1 VSAYSGTTLIIYPI
15 INISGTFSGNTIVY
29 NINLNPVDGG
39 AIGTGPTGAV
49 GRDGVLFSSRTIT
62 QWNSNPVNV
71 NGTETLVIG
80 TKLSYIPGNTIVV
93 VSQTDYTHYFQGI
106 VQSYSET
113 TGSITINPVLFISGS
128 NNFPYEYYNVNIN
141 PTLWINATGPTGNTG
156 AAGRTGPTG
165 PTGPRGIEGSATNT
179 GATGIIGPTGPY
191 TKTSILIGAGA
202 PDENIS
208 LTGDIFINNPNG
220 VLYNKSVYTWSALSS
235 SGQRKWVSISN
246 STDGLTFAAVTETEI
261 YISTDRGT
269 TWSLRA
275 FPAAATGSRLFRAI
289 SISSTA
295 QYMYACATNLIPD
308 PTYGADGFLTGD
320 YIWISHNYGSTWNPI
335 SVKRR
340 IQPVPTRT
348 EMGEWTSISTSS
360 DGSIV
365 IASMYNGF
373 LGIPTPFEGGNIY
386 VSTDYGLTF
395 DFVFRSVGTGSRW
408 QKVAISA
415 NGLVMAAAEWDD
427 VAATTSGSIIT
438 SVNGGRSW
446 VNAYPEAGSIALSS
460 DGTKFVSASLMGTTA
475 YASGNIITATY
486 GSGTWTATARTAA
499 GQRKWADI
507 VLSAD
512 GTKIYADASG
522 ADIWYSPDFGSTWAA
537 VNAGVKAWS
546 SITQAGNSAVFA
558 TVTSDYIYMNSSW
571 VREMSIL
578 GPTGSLGN
586 TGKDGS
592 QIYYQAGLPPA
603 NTGTYNDTF
612 INTLVG
618 DIYSFRA
625 QWALSRQADVTR
637 SLAASSDCSIIY
649 AANELAEYYTG
660 YSTFYYKSVDYGVSW
675 VPSFRTQKRPQV
687 NAVVRCSSDGNTV
700 YALDL
705 SGTISSGIYY
715 WLYKNGSRIRN
726 TNINEAVSS
735 IGMACSAD
743 GIYITIW
750 SGTTI
755 RVSTSGGAFFGT
767 GGTLPANVNATYN
780 PICISNN
787 GGVQYGILQNNK
799 IYFTDNVWT
808 SRSEI
813 TPSTGVTG
821 TFSNIAC
828 NTDGTRL
835 IVSENPGYIWTS
847 ANGGLNWTQ
856 QTGSGYRKWTNVAS
870 DSTGQYL
877 SAIDTSGGYIWTS
890 VNYGVSWNSW
900 PNTIGSL
907 NSGYSSSWLHLVSS
921 ADGRNL
927 VAADTYRIY
936 TRINPE
942 SLTSNWIYKIN
953 TMLGT
958 TGTTFQRGTGT
969 TSSNPIPTPPSYSTT
984 FSPAFTTTPIVT
996 VTPLYDKGPVFLT
1009 VPYVSPEGFTPS
1021 AFNMIA
1027 SGATPPYGPTGS
1039 LVYSWHAVARP

>member
-1 VSAYSGTTLIIYPI
+1 M
-15 INISGTFSGNTIVY
+15 
-29 NINLNPVDGG
+29 
-39 AIGTGPTGAV
+39 
-49 GRDGVLFSSRTIT
+49 
-62 QWNSNPVNV
+62 
-71 NGTETLVIG
+71 
-80 TKLSYIPGNTIVV
+80 
-93 VSQTDYTHYFQGI
+93 
-106 VQSYSET
+106 
-113 TGSITINPVLFISGS
+113 
-128 NNFPYEYYNVNIN
+128 
-141 PTLWINATGPTGNTG
+141 
-156 AAGRTGPTG
+156 
-165 PTGPRGIEGSATNT
+165 
-179 GATGIIGPTGPY
+179 
-191 TKTSILIGAGA
+191 
-202 PDENIS
+202 
-208 LTGDIFINNPNG
+208 
-220 VLYNKSVYTWSALSS
+220 
-235 SGQRKWVSISN
+235 
-246 STDGLTFAAVTETEI
+246 
-261 YISTDRGT
+261 
-269 TWSLRA
+269 
-275 FPAAATGSRLFRAI
+275 
-289 SISSTA
+289 SSTA

-320 YIWISHNYGSTWNPI
+320 YIWTSHNYGNTWNPI
-335 SVKRR
+335 SVKRQ

-348 EMGEWTSISTSS
+348 EKGEWSSISTSS
-360 DGSIV
+360 DGSKV
-365 IASMYNGF
+365 VASMYNGF
-373 LGIPTPFEGGNIY
+373 NSLPTPVVGGNIY
-386 VSTDYGLTF
+386 VSDDYGLSF
-395 DFVFRSVGTGSRW
+395 DYQVSYPTILRSKYW

-415 NGLVMAAAEWDD
+415 NGLVIAAAEYDNI
-427 VAATTSGSIIT
+427 SGITPGTIIT
-438 SVNGGRSW
+438 SITNGATW
-446 VNAYPEAGSIALSS
+446 VNAYAEAGSIALSS
-460 DGTKFVSASLMGTTA
+460 NGNKLVSASLMGTTA
-475 YASGNIITATY
+475 NGSGNIITATY
-486 GSGTWTATARTAA
+486 GSGTWTATARTAP

-507 VLSAD
+507 ILSAD

-522 ADIWYSPDFGSTWAA
+522 AGIWYSPDFGSTWEI
-537 VNAGVKAWS
+537 VNADDRAWS

-558 TVTSDYIYMNSSW
+558 TATSDYIYMNSSW

-578 GPTGSLGN
+578 GPTGSVGN

-612 INTLVG
+612 INTDVG
-618 DIYSFRA
+618 DIYSFKA
-625 QWALSRQADVTR
+625 QWALSSQASDATL

-649 AANELAEYYTG
+649 AANNFGFGNQFFTR
-660 YSTFYYKSVDYGVSW
+660 YYKSVDYGVSW
-675 VPSFRTQKRPQV
+675 APSFRTQKRPQA

-705 SGTISSGIYY
+705 SGTISSGITY

-735 IGMACSAD
+735 LGMACSAD

-755 RVSTSGGAFFGT
+755 IVSTTGGAFIATGT
-767 GGTLPANVNATYN
+767 TLPAIVNATYN
-780 PICISNN
+780 PICMSNN

-900 PNTIGSL
+900 PNIVGSF

-936 TRINPE
+936 TRINPQ
-942 SLTSNWIYKIN
+942 SLTSNWVYKIN

-958 TGTTFQRGTGT
+958 TGTTFQRGTGAT
-969 TSSNPIPTPPSYSTT
+969 RGDPIPTPPSYSTT

-1009 VPYVSPEGFTPS
+1009 VPYVSPEGFTPA
-1021 AFNMIA
+1021 AFNMLA
-1027 SGATPPYGPTGS
+1027 SGATPPYGPTGN
-1039 LVYSWHAVARP
+1039 LVYSWHAVAPP